1 MQLCQESLYHAV
13 AIPDTVLYKR
23 DVDSDRLQLVGIAS
37 LLLASKLEEFY
48 PASLDKLIHLT
59 ENTYTKVQL
68 CQMERTILS
77 VMEFE
82 VTA

>member
-13 AIPDTVLYKR
+13 AILDTVLYKR

-37 LLLASKLEEFY
+37 LLLASKLEEYY
-48 PASLDKLIHLT
+48 PANPDKLIHLT
-59 ENTYTKVQL
+59 ENAYTKVQL
-68 CQMERTILS
+68 YQMERS
-77 VMEFE
+77 VLPVLEFE